1 MTYTGTLTW
10 YKGTVTKYSLH
21 QTVQVSLSTLATD
34 TAGELDVLGHD
45 GDALGVDR
53 AEVGVLEQR
62 GEVRLGRLL
71 QGHDGVR
78 LEAQVGLEVL
88 GHLAHKALEGQL
100 ADQELR
106 RLLVLADLA
115 QCHGAR
121 PATATQPTQHF
132 PAPWSKF
139 TPQPPTHTLR
149 NFCWRSVRQNTIGRV
164 HC

>member
-1 MTYTGTLTW
+1 MPELAR
-10 YKGTVTKYSLH
+10 LRA
-21 QTVQVSLSTLATD
+21 LATD
-34 TAGELDVLGHD
+34 TAGKLDVLGHD

-71 QGHDGVR
+71 QRHDRVR
-78 LEAQVGLEVL
+78 LEANVVLEVL

-115 QCHGAR
+115 QCHGTGPEAAGLLD
-121 PATATQPTQHF
+121 ATGGSGGLAG
-132 PAPWSKF
+132 S
-139 TPQPPTHTLR
+139 LGGELLS
-149 NFCWRSVRQNTIGRV
+149 RSQGL
-164 HC
+164 

>member
-1 MTYTGTLTW
+1 
-10 YKGTVTKYSLH
+10 V
-21 QTVQVSLSTLATD
+21 
-34 TAGELDVLGHD
+34 D
-45 GDALGVDR
+45 G

-78 LEAQVGLEVL
+78 LEAQVLLEPL

-106 RLLVLADLA
+106 RLLVPADLA

-121 PATATQPTQHF
+121 PEAVGLLHTGGGGGLARGLGGQGLAGSLAAGGLARSLLGAGHGDLILVCNLLYTHSCIR
-132 PAPWSKF
+132 SKL
-139 TPQPPTHTLR
+139 T
-149 NFCWRSVRQNTIGRV
+149 CW
-164 HC
+164 

>member
-1 MTYTGTLTW
+1 M
-10 YKGTVTKYSLH
+10 
-21 QTVQVSLSTLATD
+21 
-34 TAGELDVLGHD
+34 D
-45 GDALGVDR
+45 G

-78 LEAQVGLEVL
+78 LEAQVLLELL

-121 PATATQPTQHF
+121 PEAVGLLDAAGGWGGLARCLVGELLAGSLAAGGLARSLLGAGHGDLILVCNLLYTHSCIR
-132 PAPWSKF
+132 SKL
-139 TPQPPTHTLR
+139 T
-149 NFCWRSVRQNTIGRV
+149 CW
-164 HC
+164 

>member
-1 MTYTGTLTW
+1 VPSAPTTTYTA
-10 YKGTVTKYSLH
+10 SNSE
-21 QTVQVSLSTLATD
+21 VSLSTLATD

-78 LEAQVGLEVL
+78 LEAQASPEVL

-106 RLLVLADLA
+106 RLLVPADLA

-121 PATATQPTQHF
+121 PEAVGLLDAAGGWGGLAGGLGGELLARGLAACGLARCLLGADH
-132 PAPWSKF
+132 AMCVE
-139 TPQPPTHTLR
+139 LY
-149 NFCWRSVRQNTIGRV
+149 
-164 HC
+164 